1 MVKQILFFA
10 FLLGIWGQATSACPE
25 APVASAAPRAAMEIA
40 VSASEDLAT
49 AAGGERRCECPT
61 GLQGVQPFVSES
73 DKSFLAPYLGEGG
86 AFLSPSNPNSVALA
100 ERSRSSSFIARPS
113 GRPLY
118 LFVSR
123 LRQ

>member
-25 APVASAAPRAAMEIA
+25 AHVALAAPQEAMEIT
-40 VSASEDLAT
+40 VSASMDFAI
-49 AAGGERRCECPT
+49 AGGERRCECPT
-61 GLQGVQPFVSES
+61 DLQGVQPFVSES

-100 ERSRSSSFIARPS
+100 ERSRAFSFIARPS